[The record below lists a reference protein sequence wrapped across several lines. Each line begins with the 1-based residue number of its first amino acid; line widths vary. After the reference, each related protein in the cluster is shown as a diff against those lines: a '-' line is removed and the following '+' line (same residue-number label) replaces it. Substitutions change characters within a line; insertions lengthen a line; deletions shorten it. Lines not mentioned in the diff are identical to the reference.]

1 MSYILEVQEDENGDQ
16 YITFPDEV
24 VEELGWQEGDVL
36 NWDVR
41 GTGIII
47 TKVNDAAGYEVIEE
61 QNSPNSGSIQSAE
74 LSYTTQ
80 WLLRHGNGQ

>member
-16 YITFPDEV
+16 YLVLPDEV
-24 VEELGWQEGDVL
+24 TEELGWEEGDIL

-47 TKVNDAAGYEVIEE
+47 SKVSDPSGYEILEE
-61 QNSPNSGSIQSAE
+61 
-74 LSYTTQ
+74 
-80 WLLRHGNGQ
+80 

>member
-16 YITFPDEV
+16 YIVFPDEV
-24 VEELGWQEGDVL
+24 TEELGWEEGDVL

-61 QNSPNSGSIQSAE
+61 
-74 LSYTTQ
+74 
-80 WLLRHGNGQ
+80 